1 MAVDEESPQIPL
13 ATANMDA
20 HEKAKAMVAHSKLR
34 STSAA
39 MLLCLVMFFSI
50 LTARLELQK
59 AFQWPVYI
67 DLIPLWILPCLLYLT
82 ATDFAATRISTDAA
96 LGKIVVVTTGFF
108 VAVSLLLL
116 TCFIAM
122 KLTYIVTWNWTAVL
136 SPLWVSV
143 LAAQVF
149 ICFLIPGFLRVDK
162 LPALLVI
169 FASIWLLGLS
179 ILLVGFK
186 LDGELPGWLWTF
198 TLIPI
203 WIALVA
209 QTFAFPINVV
219 DTGVRIL
226 VLILSVLLALQL
238 DKVIEIPW
246 VCIFGPVLFLLFVD
260 TLVICFG
267 RERSEEDPAPM

>member
-1 MAVDEESPQIPL
+1 MGDEEAETPI
-13 ATANMDA
+13 AYVDMDA
-20 HEKAKAMVAHSKLR
+20 HEKARAMVAHSKLR
-34 STSAA
+34 STSVL
-39 MLLCLVMFFSI
+39 MLFCVIIFLSI
-50 LTARLELQK
+50 LTARLELAN

-67 DLIPLWILPCLLYLT
+67 DMIPLLILPMLLYLT

-116 TCFIAM
+116 TVFIAM
-122 KLTYIVTWNWTAVL
+122 KLTYVVTWNWSAVL

-143 LAAQVF
+143 LAAQFF

-169 FASIWLLGLS
+169 FASIWLLGLT

-186 LDGELPGWLWTF
+186 LDNELPHWLWTF
-198 TLIPI
+198 VLIPF
-203 WIALVA
+203 WAALVA
-209 QTFAFPINVV
+209 QMAAFPITAV
-219 DTGVRIL
+219 DTGVRLLIVL
-226 VLILSVLLALQL
+226 VSVLLALQL
-238 DKVIEIPW
+238 DKVIDIPW

-260 TLVICFG
+260 TLLICFG
-267 RERSEEDPAPM
+267 REKSEEDPAPM

>member
-1 MAVDEESPQIPL
+1 M
-13 ATANMDA
+13 
-20 HEKAKAMVAHSKLR
+20 
-34 STSAA
+34 
-39 MLLCLVMFFSI
+39 
-50 LTARLELQK
+50 LTARLELQNS
-59 AFQWPVYI
+59 FQWPVYV

-82 ATDFAATRISTDAA
+82 ATDFAATRISTEAA

-122 KLTYIVTWNWTAVL
+122 KPTYIVTWNWSAVL

-162 LPALLVI
+162 LSALLVI
-169 FASIWLLGLS
+169 FASIWLLGLT
-179 ILLVGFK
+179 ILLVGLK
-186 LDGELPGWLWTF
+186 LDNELPHWLWTF
-198 TLIPI
+198 TLIPV
-203 WIALVA
+203 WIALIA
-209 QTFAFPINVV
+209 QMIAFPINFM

-226 VLILSVLLALQL
+226 VLVISVLLALQL
-238 DKVIEIPW
+238 DKVIDIPW

-267 RERSEEDPAPM
+267 REKSEDDPAPM

>member
-1 MAVDEESPQIPL
+1 MADEESPQIPL
-13 ATANMDA
+13 AHAHMDA

-34 STSAA
+34 STSVA
-39 MLLCLVMFFSI
+39 MLLCLVIFFSL
-50 LTARLELQK
+50 LTARLELHD

-82 ATDFAATRISTDAA
+82 ATDFAATRISTEAA

-122 KLTYIVTWNWTAVL
+122 KLTYIVTWNWSAVL

-162 LPALLVI
+162 LSALLVI
-169 FASIWLLGLS
+169 FASIWLLGLT

-203 WIALVA
+203 WVALLA
-209 QTFAFPINVV
+209 QTFAFPINFV
-219 DTGVRIL
+219 DTGVRVL
-226 VLILSVLLALQL
+226 VLVLSVLLALQL
-238 DKVIEIPW
+238 DKVITIPW
-246 VCIFGPVLFLLFVD
+246 VVIFGPVLFILFVN
-260 TLVICFG
+260 TLLICFG
-267 RERSEEDPAPM
+267 REKSEEDPAPM